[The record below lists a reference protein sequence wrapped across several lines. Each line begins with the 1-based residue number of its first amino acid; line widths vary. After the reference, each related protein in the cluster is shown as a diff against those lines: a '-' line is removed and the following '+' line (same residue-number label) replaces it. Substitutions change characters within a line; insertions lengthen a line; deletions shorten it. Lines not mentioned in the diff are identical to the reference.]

1 MLSPRI
7 ALCAPLFAVPTR
19 TLCLF
24 ARLPQLLYIFY
35 FILRNRS
42 RIFPFHGMCGC
53 PTLRK
58 LPALLI
64 CTLELL
70 RRQQSRLI
78 RFSAGKACRMNRI
91 APHRL
96 CRLCRL
102 LLLLRLL
109 AGGLIHLLRTVPIA
123 LMPFPIAS
131 RLFYALVLCII
142 GSLFFAQLRVH
153 CGEIAHRQGVQ
164 HRLCLC
170 LHGCRNAVGFVIVA
184 LCILCRQFFL
194 RQRALHGLYL
204 RGKLFQSADLLGNAF
219 AVLQQL
225 FGVRM
230 LPGNCLLQ
238 LFPRRVRLVKQVLH
252 GLPNR
257 FLCRFCARAR
267 RSRLR
272 ANLLQCG
279 SLPLHACSKR
289 LQFLFTRHLRLY
301 LCRMR
306 VLQRAAHRTR
316 CIFAQITRQNARLS
330 AHPMQFRCAA
340 CLFIALIPLLLLQIA
355 CLLFVQLLLTLCQF
369 RKQIPLAFQLLF
381 PLGCL
386 SPVAAQRFLSHLTGM

>member
-1 MLSPRI
+1 
-7 ALCAPLFAVPTR
+7 
-19 TLCLF
+19 
-24 ARLPQLLYIFY
+24 
-35 FILRNRS
+35 
-42 RIFPFHGMCGC
+42 
-53 PTLRK
+53 
-58 LPALLI
+58 
-64 CTLELL
+64 
-70 RRQQSRLI
+70 
-78 RFSAGKACRMNRI
+78 
-91 APHRL
+91 
-96 CRLCRL
+96 
-102 LLLLRLL
+102 
-109 AGGLIHLLRTVPIA
+109 
-123 LMPFPIAS
+123 MPFPIAS

-142 GSLFFAQLRVH
+142 GSSFFAQLRVH

-316 CIFAQITRQNARLS
+316 RIFAQIARQNARLS

-340 CLFIALIPLLLLQIA
+340 CLRIALIHLLLLQIA
-355 CLLFVQLLLTLCQF
+355 CLLFIQLFLTLCQF